1 MFNPPITGNG
11 ELDAYLAQLALETDA
26 NNGVLVDSNTG
37 KIYDGNTGNILYYLY
52 QYIQVKY
59 ADDNIGTNLSNSPT
73 NKLFFGI
80 NNNASTTES
89 TNPADYTWYLASG
102 GFSTNKFLFYLVN
115 GGRQILFA
123 VATSAPSSSYVVDS
137 GSAIDLDVVTA
148 STANAAAA
156 AAQSTA
162 TAAQS
167 TANTAVS
174 NAATAQSTADS
185 AVSGLSGKLNK
196 SASDILSGDIT
207 FNSAGGFKTGTIAID
222 GSGNVTGAGVAFT
235 SKGITGRTAGATTF
249 TIESTTGNA
258 TFKGDINTDGDAI
271 FKGSNPQLSFP
282 IDVAGIT
289 YFTDYTVY
297 GEAITPAA
305 SSSLVRTGIL
315 GVADANVGIF
325 NVGVVG
331 VGADRSSFSGMV
343 RGIGVV
349 GQGDFIG
356 GTFNSSKNIGTAL
369 VANHS
374 LSPYHPAF
382 YIVQGQFIWGS
393 YTIAQPTGS
402 TSTFLRNDGQW
413 ATPSGGSGTVTSVS
427 GTGSVSGLTL
437 SGTVTTS
444 GNLTLGGSLSLN
456 SGDVTGALG
465 YTPYSNS
472 NPSGFVTSSGSV
484 AYATNAGSATYAT
497 SAGSASTAS
506 YATSAGSASYA
517 ANAGDSS
524 GLGGV
529 NSSSWA
535 RIFVGDT
542 GTGNAAGAGMNFNC
556 LISGYQFRGT
566 SNFMYLEPVSDR
578 RLKENIQPET
588 LGLNFVNSLKPVTY
602 NMIGKQKKS
611 HGFIA
616 QDVENLI
623 DDNNDSLKIEN
634 EEGIKGIDYMSLI
647 APLVKSIQELTA
659 KIEVLETKLKG

>member
-1 MFNPPITGNG
+1 MFNTPITGNS

-80 NNNASTTES
+80 NNSASTTES

-102 GFSTNKFLFYLVN
+102 GFSTNKFLYYLVN
-115 GGRQILFA
+115 GGRQITFA

-167 TANTAVS
+167 TAT
-174 NAATAQSTADS
+174 TAQSTATTAQSTAVAAQDTANTAQS
-185 AVSGLSGKLNK
+185 TAVSAQSTANSAISGLANKLNK

-235 SKGITGRTAGATTF
+235 SKGITGRTNAKTTF

-258 TFKGDINTDGDAI
+258 TFAGNIESEGQFKLSGLGYTYGGAVAQNTVALIDGSQTLVGVYAKGGDIFSKAI
-271 FKGSNPQLSFP
+271 LAES
-282 IDVAGIT
+282 AGGI
-289 YFTDYTVY
+289 
-297 GEAITPAA
+297 GIQA
-305 SSSLVRTGIL
+305 SSTGPASIGVYAFADGYGQGIIASNSSALGLALNIL
-315 GVADANVGIF
+315 GKASINNNFEVPNLNANYLQGYT
-325 NVGVVG
+325 
-331 VGADRSSFSGMV
+331 ASSFYVSG
-343 RGIGVV
+343 
-349 GQGDFIG
+349 
-356 GTFNSSKNIGTAL
+356 SAL
-369 VANHS
+369 
-374 LSPYHPAF
+374 
-382 YIVQGQFIWGS
+382 G
-393 YTIAQPTGS
+393 
-402 TSTFLRNDGQW
+402 
-413 ATPSGGSGTVTSVS
+413 TPS
-427 GTGSVSGLTL
+427 
-437 SGTVTTS
+437 S
-444 GNLTLGGSLSLN
+444 GNLSNCTFPTLN
-456 SGDVTGALG
+456 QNTTGNA
-465 YTPYSNS
+465 
-472 NPSGFVTSSGSV
+472 
-484 AYATNAGSATYAT
+484 ATASYAT

-506 YATSAGSASYA
+506 YATSAGSATIAS
-517 ANAGDSS
+517 DSVA
-524 GLGGV
+524 LGGV
-529 NSSSWA
+529 YSSNWA

-542 GTGNAAGAGMNFNC
+542 GTGNAGGAGMNFNC
-556 LISGYQFRGT
+556 LISGYRFRGT

-602 NMIGKQKKS
+602 NMIGNKRKS

-616 QDVENLI
+616 QDVESLI
-623 DDNNDSLKIEN
+623 NNNNDSLKIEN
-634 EEGIKGIDYMSLI
+634 EQGVKGVDYISLI
-647 APLVKSIQELTA
+647 APLVKSIQELTD
-659 KIEVLETKLKG
+659 KIELLETRLKG

>member
-80 NNNASTTES
+80 NNSASTTES

-167 TANTAVS
+167 TANTAIS

-207 FNSAGGFKTGTIAID
+207 FTSAGGFKTGTIAID

-235 SKGITGRTAGATTF
+235 SKGIAGRTAGATTF
-249 TIESTTGNA
+249 TVDATTGNA
-258 TFKGDINTDGDAI
+258 TFKGDITGASGTFSGNITGASGTFSGDIDTSGDA
-271 FKGSNPQLSFP
+271 FFQGTNPASFTVLVSGVP
-282 IDVAGIT
+282 YNID
-289 YFTDYTVY
+289 Y
-297 GEAITPAA
+297 
-305 SSSLVRTGIL
+305 SSLSNAVSTSSGKVRAGVVGYSISL
-315 GVADANVGIF
+315 GSTF
-325 NVGVVG
+325 NVGVLG
-331 VGADRSSFSGMV
+331 IGHNGFGTP
-343 RGIGVV
+343 GIGVV
-349 GQGDFIG
+349 GEGDTFG
-356 GTFNSSKNIGTAL
+356 GYFSGANAGLIVKANGIPNIAL
-369 VANHS
+369 QIESTGKFVWNGYSILA
-374 LSPYHPAF
+374 
-382 YIVQGQFIWGS
+382 
-393 YTIAQPTGS
+393 PTGS

-444 GNLTLGGSLSLN
+444 GNITLGGSLSLTT
-456 SGDVTGALG
+456 SDLIATA
-465 YTPYSNS
+465 
-472 NPSGFVTSSGSV
+472 PSGSYFLSGSGWTPVTVVNTLNGASGSV
-484 AYATNAGSATYAT
+484 TNSF
-497 SAGSASTAS
+497 
-506 YATSAGSASYA
+506 A
-517 ANAGDSS
+517 ANNSIPGVAISVTGS
-524 GLGGV
+524 GS
-529 NSSSWA
+529 NS
-535 RIFVGDT
+535 
-542 GTGNAAGAGMNFNC
+542 
-556 LISGYQFRGT
+556 
-566 SNFMYLEPVSDR
+566 
-578 RLKENIQPET
+578 
-588 LGLNFVNSLKPVTY
+588 VTY
-602 NMIGKQKKS
+602 NFS
-611 HGFIA
+611 STS
-616 QDVENLI
+616 DR
-623 DDNNDSLKIEN
+623 SLKKNITPIDKGLSFVKGLNPVSYLWNSEHITFDKKTYGLIANEVLEQTN
-634 EEGIKGIDYMSLI
+634 EESSLVYTNTAGVFEGKLAVDYQSMVPILIK
-647 APLVKSIQELTA
+647 AIQELNA
-659 KIEVLETKLKG
+659 KVEALEAKLKV